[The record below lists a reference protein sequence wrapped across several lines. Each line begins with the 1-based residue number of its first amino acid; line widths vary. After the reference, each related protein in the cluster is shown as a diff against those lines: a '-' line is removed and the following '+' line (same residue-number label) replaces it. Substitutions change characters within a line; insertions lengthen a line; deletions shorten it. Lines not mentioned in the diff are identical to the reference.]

1 MSTPRDLEEELKR
14 LLLSATR
21 SRPTDEKKK
30 EEREA
35 GRVGGKDA
43 GKDAGKDGAETSAGK
58 KIRKRRGKRK
68 SKEGGGVGD
77 GVDGAAGGV
86 EPASSSDSGTKLSRR
101 PSKESNRVTY
111 PGGHPL
117 RGKYS

>member
-21 SRPTDEKKK
+21 SRPTEEKKK

-35 GRVGGKDA
+35 GRE
-43 GKDAGKDGAETSAGK
+43 AGKDGAETSAGK

-68 SKEGGGVGD
+68 SKEGGVVGD
-77 GVDGAAGGV
+77 GVDGASVGV

-101 PSKESNRVTY
+101 PSKESNRVSY